1 MNCALSD
8 VVLITILFYFSSGSE
23 DSVNMIT
30 SSGTSPIPLEPP
42 PALPPKM
49 NKSKQVIQY
58 LTCTLSDI
66 LDNILKTICLTTLK
80 FTWRTIYLIKL
91 SCCQCAN
98 LIDLINFNF
107 KMAYRFIDCINRMN
121 DSCFGVW
128 LVEQNRVTKCSMYV
142 VNISLHNRML

>member
-1 MNCALSD
+1 MKCILSD

-49 NKSKQVIQY
+49 NKSKQVIQHLYIMYTIWHSRQYFENNLFNNIEVY
-58 LTCTLSDI
+58 LAYGLSDKII
-66 LDNILKTICLTTLK
+66 L
-80 FTWRTIYLIKL
+80 L
-91 SCCQCAN
+91 SMREFDRFDKCQFQN
-98 LIDLINFNF
+98 GSPIHRL
-107 KMAYRFIDCINRMN
+107 YQYN
-121 DSCFGVW
+121 DSRFGLR
-128 LVEQNRVTKCSMYV
+128 LVGQNRVTKCSMYV

>member
-49 NKSKQVIQY
+49 NKSKQVIQHLYIMYTIWHSRQYFENNLFNNIEVY
-58 LTCTLSDI
+58 LAYNLSDKII
-66 LDNILKTICLTTLK
+66 LLSMREFDRFDK
-80 FTWRTIYLIKL
+80 F
-91 SCCQCAN
+91 Q
-98 LIDLINFNF
+98 F
-107 KMAYRFIDCINRMN
+107 
-121 DSCFGVW
+121 
-128 LVEQNRVTKCSMYV
+128 QNGLPIHRLYQ
-142 VNISLHNRML
+142 